1 MPFNFQISKSVT
13 VGGQT
18 LSEART
24 ITGSELIARN
34 VSVAKGIAGT
44 VAAAMTSTTSTTTTL
59 PPGGSVSGT
68 LSLSSVSGLA
78 IGNRLDVYWAGGSLY
93 GATIEDIAGTSIFF
107 NGGTLW
113 TGGTSFPSNGTAVQ
127 IMVPT
132 ELDFT
137 FTGSNLQAIAFS
149 SASGGT
155 FIVDTATATDAFV
168 VVLPTTTAPQA
179 TEYHWAL
186 GDHIANPLAGVSVA
200 KLRISHPNTAAAVTM
215 QAAAL
220 ITP

>member
-1 MPFNFQISKSVT
+1 MPFNFQISKSVN

-18 LSEART
+18 LSESRT
-24 ITGSELIARN
+24 ITGDELIARN
-34 VSVAKGIAGT
+34 VSIAKGIAGT

-59 PPGGSVSGT
+59 PPGGSQSGT

-78 IGNRLDVYWAGGSLY
+78 IGNRLDVYWSGGSLY

-107 NGGTLW
+107 NGGVVW
-113 TGGTSFPSNGTAVQ
+113 SGGTAFPSNGTAIQ

-137 FTGSNLQAIAFS
+137 FTGNNLQAIAFAS
-149 SASGGT
+149 GSGGT
-155 FIVDTATATDAFV
+155 FIVDTAVASDAFV
-168 VVLPTTTAPQA
+168 VVLPVDTPQA

-186 GDHIANPLAGVSVA
+186 GDHIANPLAGISAA